1 MAEHSKEQDLRSQH
15 IAARKKHMADMAK
28 QKRPRV
34 RVTPGDDDMRKV
46 LKHPNGVGFPAS
58 GSVEWPHDQFTR
70 LRIRDGSVKVEEQ
83 RDHEDKHDRKAEKV
97 EEQRDEKRRG
107 HNPPSAEPA

>member
-28 QKRPRV
+28 RKRPRV
-34 RVTPGDDDMRKV
+34 RVTAGDDDMRKV
-46 LKHPNGVGFPAS
+46 LKHPNGVGFPQDG

-70 LRIRDGSVKVEEQ
+70 LRIKDGSVKVEEHRNEEPRNEEPRHERQ
-83 RDHEDKHDRKAEKV
+83 RR
-97 EEQRDEKRRG
+97 
-107 HNPPSAEPA
+107 SAPEPTA